1 MVKVG
6 HIPIDGRVVE
16 SLVYIDRLQRQVNIG
31 IHQVTCVVCLV
42 KFVEGIQLLK
52 WSNFQCN
59 LRVKLKLTMCSFWSR
74 FLWYIEYRYGDRY

>member
-31 IHQVTCVVCLV
+31 IHQVTRVV
-42 KFVEGIQLLK
+42 
-52 WSNFQCN
+52 
-59 LRVKLKLTMCSFWSR
+59 
-74 FLWYIEYRYGDRY
+74 